1 MDVAELLAEI
11 YDRIPGIVEQS
22 VADLSMEQLLAPPT
36 AGANPIGWLVWH
48 IGRVQDAQIS
58 PLMGV
63 EQLWATGPWAPR
75 FGLDPD
81 PANMGYGHSAE
92 QVAAVRPD
100 SVEVLIEHLAACQER
115 SLGFISAVTSDD
127 LDSVVDERWTP
138 PVTLG
143 VRLVSVAVDCL
154 EHAGQAA
161 YLRGM
166 LIG

>member
-1 MDVAELLAEI
+1 
-11 YDRIPGIVEQS
+11 
-22 VADLSMEQLLAPPT
+22 
-36 AGANPIGWLVWH
+36 
-48 IGRVQDAQIS
+48 
-58 PLMGV
+58 MGV